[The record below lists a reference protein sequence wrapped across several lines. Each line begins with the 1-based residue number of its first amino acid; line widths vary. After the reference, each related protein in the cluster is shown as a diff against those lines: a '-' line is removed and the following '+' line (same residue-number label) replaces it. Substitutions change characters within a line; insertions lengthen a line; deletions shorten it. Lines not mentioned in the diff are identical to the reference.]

1 MILSETFLA
10 GVFDEMKQKPF
21 TMLMLGGMWL
31 VIYLLWNAQGNF
43 ARAGD
48 LTHLR
53 TEVIEVKYS
62 VDKASLQ
69 SQLRQIDSEYFRL
82 ERLTKDMETNRKPI
96 DDIYLQRLSELK
108 TDKEALQLELNS
120 VQKHITQITSPPKSE

>member
-1 MILSETFLA
+1 MFLSETFLA
-10 GVFDEMKQKPF
+10 GIFDELKHRPF
-21 TMLMLGGMWL
+21 TMLMLAGMWC
-31 VIYLLWNAQGNF
+31 VIYLLWNAQSNF

-48 LTHLR
+48 LNHLR
-53 TEVIEVKYS
+53 NEVIEVKYS

-82 ERLTKDMETNRKPI
+82 ERTTNDMLANHKTI

-120 VQKHITQITSPPKSE
+120 VQKHITQITAPPKNE